1 MIVCKECGNSAPSA
15 DGFCS
20 SCGTLLEWSGEA
32 VATPPPPPPVA
43 RPLVEQYAVSAG
55 WGVPTQ
61 YGIASGAVAA
71 AGAVLPSTEA
81 VRPAPTPLTP
91 DAGLDGLFCSTC
103 GTRNADGRAFCRY
116 CGRPLDVVVAV
127 PVRLRWWQRLLHRR
141 PAAAPVAGDRPR
153 RFRRRDKPIPD
164 KGPGK
169 HARRKWHM
177 ARRLPL
183 SRVGP
188 LLIVLGLV
196 GIGLGPA
203 RYWLTVHSRVVA
215 RQGGA
220 PRQAELPGGH
230 AGLRYLV
237 VARGEPQCG
246 RSPRQHHVD
255 VVAERR
261 PSRRRRRI
269 GHRPLREP
277 DDVDTI
283 AIRSGADADSFLR
296 LARPQTVQIIA
307 DGKPAGQVTFAN
319 KVPEQNAT
327 VKLRS
332 VTSVTLVITSV
343 YPGQKVHACAIRDLR
358 FFALQ

>member
-127 PVRLRWWQRLLHRR
+127 PVRLRWWQRFLHRR
-141 PAAAPVAGDRPR
+141 PAAGPVAGDRPR
-153 RFRRRDKPIPD
+153 RFRRRDTPSPD

-203 RYWLTVHSRVVA
+203 RYWLTVHSESLLGRV
-215 RQGGA
+215 
-220 PRQAELPGGH
+220 E
-230 AGLRYLV
+230 
-237 VARGEPQCG
+237 
-246 RSPRQHHVD
+246 HHVKQSYQEVTPVSATSSSHAANHSAAAVLD
-255 VVAERR
+255 NITSTWWQSAD
-261 PSRRRRRI
+261 
-269 GHRPLREP
+269 HP
-277 DDVDTI
+277 DGVGESVTVRFANPTDVDTI

-307 DGKPAGQVTFAN
+307 DGKPAG
-319 KVPEQNAT
+319 
-327 VKLRS
+327 RS
-332 VTSVTLVITSV
+332 RSRTRCPSRT
-343 YPGQKVHACAIRDLR
+343 RR
-358 FFALQ
+358 